1 MDDRGYNPHVKRFF
15 LIIMSS
21 TPLISVI
28 IVAFNHANF
37 IEEAINSVAAN
48 KYSNIELIVMDNG
61 SSDNTLEILKQIK
74 SNFPLKI
81 LHHSQGLSVN
91 KAYNEAIQE
100 SKGEYIIF
108 VPGDDVSLENRID
121 EQMQIFQENPKLS
134 ALYANG
140 RFYIDGKIEQQVHN
154 NEEMS
159 LLFNE
164 TCEKVLEYLYVV
176 KGFMIQTAMFKREL
190 LLDCGGF
197 DEDSIADDWILNIR
211 IFRELKDK
219 SEYKYQAKDV
229 FLYRQHSSNNHKNF
243 PRQAASMIEVV
254 KKYVPEKTKKTTL
267 ANMYFYLG
275 KAAFLVYNERHFGLG
290 LKFMFLSFLTRPSL
304 SNLLKSLLIFI
315 LGFAFFVPGCKSLYL
330 RLKESTFISKYID
343 KIR

>member
-1 MDDRGYNPHVKRFF
+1 MNS
-15 LIIMSS
+15 I
-21 TPLISVI
+21 PLLSVI
-28 IVAFNHANF
+28 IVAFNHAKF
-37 IEEAINSVAAN
+37 IEEAVSSVEAN
-48 KYSNIELIVMDNG
+48 EYANIELIVMDNG

-74 SNFPLKI
+74 SHFPLKI
-81 LHHSQGLSVN
+81 LHHSQGISVN
-91 KAYNEAIQE
+91 EAYNEAIQE

-108 VPGDDVSLENRID
+108 VPGDDVSVKNRID
-121 EQMQIFQENPKLS
+121 EQIQIFQENPKLR

-164 TCEKVLEYLYVV
+164 TPEKVLEYLYVV

-190 LLDCGGF
+190 LLACGGF
-197 DEDSIADDWILNIR
+197 DQDSIADDWILNIR
-211 IFRELKDK
+211 IFRELKDTK
-219 SEYKYQAKDV
+219 EYKYQAEDV

-254 KKYVPEKTKKTTL
+254 KKYVPEKIKKTTL

-275 KAAFLVYNERHFGLG
+275 KAAFLVYNEQHFVLG
-290 LKFMFLSFLTRPSL
+290 LKFVFLSLSTRPSL
-304 SNLLKSLLIFI
+304 LSLLKCFLIFI
-315 LGFAFFVPGCKSLYL
+315 LGVAFFVPGCKSLYL